1 MGSQRLTIFLLTT
14 DVTEPGDA
22 LDTGGEQSYTE
33 QDISASAGFSGIFHS
48 KYNQPRFPEWVK
60 YVSPALDGSLNV
72 KTASASGLLILKAV
86 ERYFALSFGFGR
98 SQIVNGRK
106 AKQ

>member
-33 QDISASAGFSGIFHS
+33 QDISASAGFSGIFYS

-60 YVSPALDGSLNV
+60 YVSPALVADCSTFCPCSSTPV
-72 KTASASGLLILKAV
+72 SI
-86 ERYFALSFGFGR
+86 
-98 SQIVNGRK
+98 
-106 AKQ
+106 